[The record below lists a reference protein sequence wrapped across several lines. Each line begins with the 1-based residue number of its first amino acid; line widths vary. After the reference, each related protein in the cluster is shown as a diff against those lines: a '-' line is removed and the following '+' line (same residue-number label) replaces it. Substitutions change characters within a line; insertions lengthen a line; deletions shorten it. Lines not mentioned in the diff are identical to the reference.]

1 MKKAI
6 QILTPAAFA
15 MLVFASCQNSGSNAG
30 SVSSAAPTVATETSA
45 MNAPPAATTETA
57 VQTPANAAAPAPVAG
72 AKPADVKSV
81 TPGTAVASVSK
92 NAPHTN
98 MAPATPA
105 VTAVPAQ
112 QSAPATS
119 ETTSIKWDEMAY
131 NWGKL
136 KQGEKMTHIFKF
148 TNTGKKPLV
157 ILDAKG
163 SCGCTVPE
171 KPQAPIEPGKT
182 GEIKVVFDS
191 SGKEG
196 GQVKTVTITANTD
209 QPTMT
214 LTIKG
219 EVSKD

>member
-1 MKKAI
+1 MKKTI

-15 MLVFASCQNSGSNAG
+15 MLVFASCQNNGSNAG
-30 SVSSAAPTVATETSA
+30 SVSSAAPTVATETPA
-45 MNAPPAATTETA
+45 MNATPSATTETA
-57 VQTPANAAAPAPVAG
+57 VQTPTTAAPATAT
-72 AKPADVKSV
+72 KPADVKSV
-81 TPGTAVASVSK
+81 TPSTAVASVGK
-92 NAPHTN
+92 NAHSN
-98 MAPATPA
+98 MAPAAPA

-112 QSAPATS
+112 QSAPATT

-191 SGKEG
+191 SGKDG
-196 GQVKTVTITANTD
+196 VQVKTVTITANTD